1 MEIICGRN
9 FLIGPHS
16 RDYTIGASFVSL
28 DGVQLKVLES
38 LGSRGYGFSSSFVR
52 KMSYYIFM
60 YLSINSVWF
69 WFMAILARRKRLK

>member
-1 MEIICGRN
+1 MPNGEIYATPMEIICGRN

-52 KMSYYIFM
+52 EMSTHFHVFVNE
-60 YLSINSVWF
+60 L
-69 WFMAILARRKRLK
+69 